1 MTPLF
6 DVTQLEWLR
15 LTPYIILLVGGTLG
29 VTVEAFVPRRHRY
42 VTQTVLTLMT
52 ITATLVVLIYN
63 WNEGTFGVIGFGTF
77 ALDGPAYFFSA
88 LVLFFGLAGMA
99 LFAERR
105 LTDGNS
111 AFVASAS
118 TVVGSP
124 LEREADRQG
133 REHTEIFP
141 LLLFALLG
149 MVMFLS
155 ANDLL
160 TMFVSLEIFSLPLY
174 LLCGMARRRRLLSQ
188 EAALKYFLLGA
199 FSSAFFL
206 FGAAMLYGYS
216 GAFELGAIAEAI
228 DAGTQSWVILAVG
241 MVLVGVGLLFKVGA
255 VPFHAWTPDVY
266 VGSPTP
272 VTAFMAAATKTAAV
286 GALLR
291 VFYVALGGARW
302 DWQPVIAT
310 VAILTMLLG
319 AVVAIVQTDVK
330 RILAYSSIAHAGFLL
345 VGVVGAVAATDSTEQ
360 TLSSVGSIIFYLLTY
375 GLATFGAFAIVM
387 MVRRSGGEANSI
399 EAWKG
404 LGRTNPVVAAVM
416 TLFMLSFAGI
426 PLTAGFVG
434 KLAVFASAW
443 AGGYGWLVLV
453 ALVLSVVA
461 AYLYLKIVVAMW
473 FQEPVEDQAG
483 VVVNSSLWTW
493 CVLVVCTIGTIVLG
507 ILPGGVLDLAAQSA
521 QFVR

>member
-1 MTPLF
+1 MNQF
-6 DVTQLEWLR
+6 DVTQLEWLL
-15 LTPYIILLVGGTLG
+15 LTPFIILLVGATFG
-29 VTVEAFVPRRHRY
+29 VTVEAFVPRRARY
-42 VTQTVLTLMT
+42 QVQAVLSLAT
-52 ITATLVVLIYN
+52 IVGTLVVLVAN
-63 WNEGTFGVIGFGTF
+63 WNAGDFGTIGFGTF
-77 ALDGPAYFFSA
+77 ALDGPAYFFGT
-88 LVLFFGLAGMA
+88 LVLLFGLAGAA

-105 LTDGNS
+105 VSAGRS
-111 AFVASAS
+111 AFVSSAS

-124 LEREADRQG
+124 LEREADRQQ

-141 LLLFALLG
+141 LLLFSLLG
-149 MVMFLS
+149 MLMFLS

-199 FSSAFFL
+199 FASAFFL
-206 FGAAMLYGYS
+206 FGVAILFGYS
-216 GAFELGAIAEAI
+216 GALELGGIADAISVG
-228 DAGTQSWVILAVG
+228 DQPFYMLALG

-266 VGSPTP
+266 MGSPTP

-286 GALLR
+286 AALLR

-310 VAILTMLLG
+310 VAIVTMLVG
-319 AVVAIVQTDVK
+319 AVIAIVQTDVK

-345 VGVVGAVAATDSTEQ
+345 VGVVGAVAVTDSADVTM
-360 TLSSVGSIIFYLLTY
+360 SSVGSIIFYLLTY
-375 GLATFGAFAIVM
+375 GLATFGAFSIVT
-387 MVRRSGGEANSI
+387 MVRRSGGEAN
-399 EAWKG
+399 ELVAWRG
-404 LGRTNPVVAAVM
+404 LGKTNPVIAGVM

-443 AGGYGWLVLV
+443 AGGYGWLVFVAVVMSLV
-453 ALVLSVVA
+453 AA
-461 AYLYLKIVVAMW
+461 FLYLKLVVAMW
-473 FQEPVEDQAG
+473 FQDPAEGEAG
-483 VVVNSSLWTW
+483 EVAQTSLWTW
-493 CVLVVCTIGTIVLG
+493 CVLVVCTIGTVLLG
-507 ILPGGVLDLAAQSA
+507 ILPGGILDLAAQSA
-521 QFVR
+521 LFVR